1 MTRGPGGP
9 YDPRMHRTSLRAALL
24 VSIAC
29 LLFAGCGASGGDD
42 AADEP
47 TTTKAEATT
56 TTETDTTE
64 VDTTDVETTEVD
76 DPEGGEICEPLQVLS
91 DFDSES
97 AELIDEGDWPTIQA
111 YFVEHT
117 DDVLA
122 AYDDAI
128 ALDTELS
135 SDLEELRG
143 ITEGTADLAADSSS
157 LEELGTRL
165 LDDPDIA
172 SAGEAGFRLNEFAQ
186 ENCGF
191 STGGN

>member
-1 MTRGPGGP
+1 
-9 YDPRMHRTSLRAALL
+9 MHRTPLRAVLL

-47 TTTKAEATT
+47 TTTQSEATT

-64 VDTTDVETTEVD
+64 VDTTDVETTDVETTEAD
-76 DPEGGEICEPLQVLS
+76 DPAGDEICEPLQVLS
-91 DFDSES
+91 DFDAES
-97 AELIDEGDWPTIQA
+97 AQLIDEGDWPTIQA
-111 YFVEHT
+111 YFVDHT
-117 DDVLA
+117 DDVLT

-128 ALDTELS
+128 ALDTDLS
-135 SDLEELRG
+135 DDLEELRS
-143 ITEGTADLAADSSS
+143 ITAGTADLAAESSS
-157 LEELGTRL
+157 LEELGTKL

-172 SAGEAGFRLNEFAQ
+172 SAGEAGFRLNEFA
-186 ENCGF
+186 EETCGF